1 MSGLKKIR
9 NLDLDERRALIET
22 SSTMFSQRKQCELLG
37 VNRSGLYYES
47 KEPTEEDLLLMRA
60 IDEEYLQHP
69 YYGRRRMTVAM
80 KMQGFFVGQTRV
92 RTAMQTMGLE
102 AIYPKPN
109 LSVASREHKKYPY
122 LLRNLVVDRPNYA
135 WAADITY
142 IPMPT
147 GFGYLFA
154 IIDWFSR
161 YVIEWELSNLLDT
174 DFCIKA
180 LERGLLNKSPEI
192 FNTDQGVQFT
202 SNQFTSLLEKGGI
215 RISMDGKGRALD
227 NVFVE
232 RLWRSVKYEDI
243 YPIVRDCKNISSF
256 TTRNGPIKG
265 SNIGHQRR
273 SILQSRQTLLHTET
287 ARGFAPCLTPAK
299 GFLPFANPKGGVF
312 FENYEVLS
320 LEVAVFG
327 LDSSDHLRG
336 YSGPQCLDHFAA

>member
-1 MSGLKKIR
+1 
-9 NLDLDERRALIET
+9 
-22 SSTMFSQRKQCELLG
+22 MFSQRKQCELLG

-122 LLRNLVVDRPNYA
+122 LLRNLVVDRPNHA

-243 YPIVRDCKNISSF
+243 YPKGYESLKAVRQGLQKYFEFYNEK
-256 TTRNGPIKG
+256 RP
-265 SNIGHQRR
+265 HQGLEYR
-273 SILQSRQTLLHTET
+273 
-287 ARGFAPCLTPAK
+287 TPAEVY
-299 GFLPFANPKGGVF
+299 FAK
-312 FENYEVLS
+312 
-320 LEVAVFG
+320 
-327 LDSSDHLRG
+327 
-336 YSGPQCLDHFAA
+336 